1 MTEKLVTVATF
12 QMPTDASLA
21 KSVLEANGL
30 TAFLADELTVGV
42 AWHLSN
48 ALGGIKLQVAEPDVE
63 QAIAFLQE
71 PDIAPI
77 DVEEGFTD
85 VSEIEEAV
93 NRALRAALFGIIV
106 LPLQLYSL
114 WLLGGLLFSS
124 WKLSYNE
131 RWKAFLAAA
140 LDLPMLFI
148 LGFIP
153 FGLFKGLDYIIH
165 ICNILIKN

>member
-1 MTEKLVTVATF
+1 MTEKLVTVTTF

-30 TAFLADELTVGV
+30 MAFLADELTVGV

-63 QAIAFLQE
+63 QAIALLQGR
-71 PDIAPI
+71 DIASI
-77 DVEEGFTD
+77 NVEEGFTD
-85 VSEIEEAV
+85 VSEIEEYESEEPLSANDKVV
-93 NRALRAALFGIIV
+93 NRALRAALFGLIF
-106 LPLQLYSL
+106 LPLHLYSL

-124 WKLSYNE
+124 QRLSYNG

-140 LDLPMLFI
+140 LDLPMLLI
-148 LGFIP
+148 
-153 FGLFKGLDYIIH
+153 FGL
-165 ICNILIKN
+165 ILLSQVQSC